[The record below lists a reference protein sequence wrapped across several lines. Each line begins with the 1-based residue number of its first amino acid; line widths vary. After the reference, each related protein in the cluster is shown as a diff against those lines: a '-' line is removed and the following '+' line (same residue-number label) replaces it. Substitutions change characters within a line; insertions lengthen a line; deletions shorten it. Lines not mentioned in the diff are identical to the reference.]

1 MHHVC
6 SEYFFV
12 EVEIY
17 FLQFWAFFWRICVI
31 FFRFFCLFSEIY
43 IPITFFSIFLYAN
56 LLIVIFISFVIG
68 LLSWKGRYHTFAVI
82 LILKFLYTM
91 LQYRYLPKQS
101 WYNLRGYQ
109 MKLQFTR
116 YGGLHSSVH
125 FTFKQIISP
134 RPSRITISPPIK
146 INVQEQEHINNNHCC
161 GSGSG

>member
-31 FFRFFCLFSEIY
+31 FFDFFVYFQKYTYQSH
-43 IPITFFSIFLYAN
+43 FFLDFLYAN

-116 YGGLHSSVH
+116 YRGS
-125 FTFKQIISP
+125 TFFSAFYI
-134 RPSRITISPPIK
+134 
-146 INVQEQEHINNNHCC
+146 
-161 GSGSG
+161 